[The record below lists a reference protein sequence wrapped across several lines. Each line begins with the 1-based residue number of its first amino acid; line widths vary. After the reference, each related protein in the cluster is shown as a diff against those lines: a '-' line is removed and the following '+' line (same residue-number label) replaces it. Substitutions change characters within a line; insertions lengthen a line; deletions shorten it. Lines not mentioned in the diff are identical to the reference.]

1 MPKDGAAR
9 SRKLPQK
16 APGYNPGNLR
26 AAIVQSAYLTPI
38 GILILICDV
47 MAAVGEMWE
56 AKMELTNG
64 QAKLFQTFTDSDLSR
79 E

>member
-26 AAIVQSAYLTPI
+26 ATSVQIVYLTPI

-47 MAAVGEMWE
+47 MAVVWQMWE
-56 AKMELTNG
+56 AKMELLNG
-64 QAKLFQTFTDSDLSR
+64 
-79 E
+79 